1 MLAGFHLY
9 RVQGQSM
16 APTLHQGDYLL
27 VRSPEQI
34 ERSPARGDIVVFRAL
49 QQPQQS
55 VLKRVVGLPGERVVF
70 EDGTLSIDGEA
81 QVEPYLGGLPPH
93 LGLDAMDFALGSD
106 EYFVMG
112 DNRTHS
118 TDSRH
123 YGPIRRSR
131 IEGRVVC
138 RMWPPLRWGKL

>member
-1 MLAGFHLY
+1 MLAGFQLY

-16 APTLHQGDYLL
+16 APTLQQGDYLL
-27 VRSPEQI
+27 VRSAEQI
-34 ERSPARGDIVVFRAL
+34 GFSPARGDIVVFCAL

-55 VLKRVVGLPGERVVF
+55 VLKRVVGLPGERVAF
-70 EDGTLSIDGEA
+70 ADGTLYIDGEA
-81 QVEPYLGGLPPH
+81 HAEPYLGGLPPH
-93 LGLDAMDFALGSD
+93 LGLDAMDFALGTD

-112 DNRTHS
+112 DSRTRS

-123 YGPIRRSR
+123 YGPIKRQQ

-138 RMWPPLRWGKL
+138 RIWPPLRWGKL

>member
-1 MLAGFHLY
+1 MFAGFQLY

-16 APTLHQGDYLL
+16 APTLHQGDNLL
-27 VRSPEQI
+27 VRSAEQI
-34 ERSPARGDIVVFRAL
+34 ERSPARGDIVAFCAL

-55 VLKRVVGLPGERVVF
+55 VLKRVVGLPGERVAF
-70 EDGTLSIDGEA
+70 ADGTLSIDGEA
-81 QVEPYLGGLPPH
+81 HVEPYLGGLPPH
-93 LGLDAMDFALGSD
+93 LGLDALEFALGTD

-123 YGPIRRSR
+123 YGPIKCQQ

-138 RMWPPLRWGKL
+138 RIWPPLRWGKP